1 VSVTE
6 ERAVMNREGTD
17 KRIDDLTGRVG
28 RFEESVKER
37 FDRVDDRFDRFEG
50 DVKDRFDRFE
60 GAVKDRFDRFEGD
73 VKVNFAKVDARFD
86 KADAR
91 FDKAEAG
98 SEELGKKIDKMTRV
112 LISGL
117 VTVVGAVVIKVF
129 IS

>member
-1 VSVTE
+1 M
-6 ERAVMNREGTD
+6 VMNREGTD

-37 FDRVDDRFDRFEG
+37 FDQVDDRFDRFEG
-50 DVKDRFDRFE
+50 D
-60 GAVKDRFDRFEGD
+60 VKDRFDRFEGD

-86 KADAR
+86 KVDARFDKADAR

-98 SEELGKKIDKMTRV
+98 SKELGEKIDKMTRV